1 MMDGVIVVNK
11 PEGIT
16 SFDVVRKIKKLCNT
30 KKVGHTGTLDPL
42 AAGVLPVCIG
52 RATKIV
58 DFLMDGTKLYEA
70 VLKLGIVTDT
80 YDREGSIIETHE
92 IPLSEEIVRSAIL
105 KFIGEIYQIPPM
117 YSALKV
123 NGQKL
128 YELARQGIE
137 IERKPRKIN
146 IYSINILKMKL
157 PNVTFQVNCSK
168 GTYIRSLC
176 YDIGREIGSGGA
188 MWKLLRLSTGGF
200 NISEA
205 VAFDELTEANINSHV
220 ISIDAALRNYKKV
233 YFENSFSKFLYNGV
247 LIKTSV
253 LPYGIEANINYL
265 VYLKNGDFIGIGSLS
280 DKGFKI
286 NKLLNLE

>member
-1 MMDGVIVVNK
+1 MDGVIIVNK

-16 SFDVVRKIKKLCNT
+16 SFDVVRKLKKLCST

-42 AAGVLPVCIG
+42 AAGVLVICIG

-70 VLKLGIVTDT
+70 VLKLGVVTDT
-80 YDREGSIIETHE
+80 YDREGNIIETHE
-92 IPLSEEIVRSAIL
+92 ITDDEEMVKSCIQ
-105 KFIGEIYQIPPM
+105 KFVGEIYQIPPM
-117 YSALKV
+117 YSALKI
-123 NGQKL
+123 NGKKL

-137 IERKPRKIN
+137 VERKPRKLN
-146 IYSINILKMKL
+146 IYDIKILKIEL
-157 PNVTFQVNCSK
+157 PNVTFQVTCSK

-200 NISEA
+200 NINEA
-205 VAFDELTEANINSHV
+205 VSLNELTETNIKSYL
-220 ISIDAALRNYKKV
+220 IPMDKALKNYKKV
-233 YFENSFSKFLYNGV
+233 YFEDKYSKFLYNGV
-247 LIKTSV
+247 SIKTSV
-253 LPYGIEANINYL
+253 IPTGIEKNINYL
-265 VYLKNGDFIGIGSLS
+265 VYLKKGDFIGIGTLD

-286 NKLLNLE
+286 IKLLNLE

>member
-1 MMDGVIVVNK
+1 MDGIIVINK

-16 SFDVVRKIKKLCNT
+16 SFDVVRKIKKLCST

-42 AAGVLPVCIG
+42 AAGVLVICIG

-70 VLKLGIVTDT
+70 VLKLGVVTDT
-80 YDREGSIIETHE
+80 YDREGNILETHE
-92 IPLSEEIVRSAIL
+92 VPGDEEMVKCCVQ
-105 KFIGEIYQIPPM
+105 KFVGEIYQIPPM

-123 NGQKL
+123 NGKKL

-137 IERKPRKIN
+137 VERKPRKLN
-146 IYSINILKMKL
+146 IYDIKILKIEL
-157 PNVTFQVNCSK
+157 PNVTFQVTCSK

-176 YDIGREIGSGGA
+176 YDIGRQVGSGGA

-200 NISEA
+200 NINEA
-205 VAFDELTEANINSHV
+205 VPLSELTEANIKSYL
-220 ISIDAALRNYKKV
+220 IPMDKALRNYKKV
-233 YFENSFSKFLYNGV
+233 YFEDKYSKFLYNGV

-253 LPYGIEANINYL
+253 IPDDIEKDTNYL
-265 VYLKNGDFIGIGSLS
+265 VYLKNGDFIGIGALGNN
-280 DKGFKI
+280 GFKI
-286 NKLLNLE
+286 IKLLNLE